1 MKLLFFVFIVA
12 AAAAMAQ
19 APPAA
24 VENPTPE
31 TVVATIEG
39 KKMTYG
45 ELEHFMQGL
54 PAQTRQAA
62 MRNRKQF
69 IQQFALMQRLSQLAE
84 KSKLDERSPYKE
96 AIAFN
101 RMNILMQAQIN
112 ETYNNFAVLHEE
124 EQKFYDENKSKYEQ
138 VTLKVIYI
146 PFSSHAAGAAAEGQ
160 KHLTEEEAKNK
171 AGDLVKQ
178 IKGGADFVQLV
189 KENSEDATS
198 KAKDGDFG
206 TLSRSDKLPESIS
219 SVVFSLKAG
228 EVSEPVKQPNGFY
241 IFRAEAVS
249 AKPYAEVRE
258 QIFNDLKNAKLKAW
272 MDSTSKSLDI
282 KFEDD
287 KPASGAGLPVPGAPQ
302 PAK

>member
-1 MKLLFFVFIVA
+1 MKLLFIVFIF
-12 AAAAMAQ
+12 AAAMATAQ
-19 APPAA
+19 TPPPAGQ
-24 VENPTPE
+24 NPSPE
-31 TVVATIEG
+31 TVIATIDG

-45 ELEHFMQGL
+45 ELEKFMQGL
-54 PAQTRQAA
+54 APQTRQAA

-69 IQQFALMQRLSQLAE
+69 IQQFALMQRLSELAE

-112 ETYNNFAVLHEE
+112 EAYNSFPVLREE
-124 EQKFYDENKSKYEQ
+124 EQKFYEENKSKYEQ
-138 VTLKVIYI
+138 VALKVIYI
-146 PFSSHAAGAAAEGQ
+146 PFSSHAAGAVAEGQ
-160 KHLTEEEAKNK
+160 KHLTEEEAKAK
-171 AGDLVKQ
+171 AEELVKE
-178 IKGGADFVQLV
+178 IRGGADFVKLV

-206 TLSRSDKLPESIS
+206 TLSRADNLPESIR

-228 EVSEPVKQPNGFY
+228 EVSEPARQPNGFY
-241 IFRAEAVS
+241 IFRAESVS
-249 AKPYAEVRE
+249 AKPYAQVRE

-272 MDSTSKSLDI
+272 MDATTKSLDI

-287 KPASGAGLPVPGAPQ
+287 TPASGVTFPLANPAP
-302 PAK
+302 PTK

>member
-1 MKLLFFVFIVA
+1 MKFLCIMLIGL
-12 AAAAMAQ
+12 MATATAQ
-19 APPAA
+19 TPPAA
-24 VENPTPE
+24 EPKPSPE
-31 TVVATIEG
+31 TVVATIDG
-39 KKMTYG
+39 KKVTYG
-45 ELEHFMQGL
+45 ELEKFMQGL

-69 IQQFALMQRLSQLAE
+69 VQQFALMQRLSELAE

-112 ETYNNFAVLHEE
+112 ETYNNFPVLPEE
-124 EQKFYDENKSKYEQ
+124 EQKFYDENKSRYDQ

-160 KHLTEEEAKNK
+160 KHLTEEEAKAK
-171 AGDLVKQ
+171 AEELVKE
-178 IKGGADFVQLV
+178 IKGGADFVKLV

-206 TLSRSDKLPESIS
+206 TLSRSDNLPESIR

-228 EVSEPVKQPNGFY
+228 EVSEPAKQPNGFY

-249 AKPYAEVRE
+249 AKPYSEVRQ
-258 QIFNDLKNAKLKAW
+258 QIFTELKNAKLKQW
-272 MDSTSKSLDI
+272 MDSTTKTLNI
-282 KFEDD
+282 TFEDD
-287 KPASGAGLPVPGAPQ
+287 KPASGATLPVPGAALPTN
-302 PAK
+302 

>member
-1 MKLLFFVFIVA
+1 MKLLFLVFIVA
-12 AAAAMAQ
+12 AAAGMAQ
-19 APPAA
+19 TPPAA
-24 VENPTPE
+24 GENPAPD

-69 IQQFALMQRLSQLAE
+69 IQQFALMERLSELAE

-112 ETYNNFAVLHEE
+112 ETYNAFPVLREE

-146 PFSSHAAGAAAEGQ
+146 PFSSHAAGAAVEGQ

-171 AGDLVKQ
+171 AGELVKE
-178 IKGGADFVQLV
+178 IKGGADFVKLV

-206 TLSRSDKLPESIS
+206 TLARSDNLPESIR

-228 EVSEPVKQPNGFY
+228 EVSEPVRQPNGFY